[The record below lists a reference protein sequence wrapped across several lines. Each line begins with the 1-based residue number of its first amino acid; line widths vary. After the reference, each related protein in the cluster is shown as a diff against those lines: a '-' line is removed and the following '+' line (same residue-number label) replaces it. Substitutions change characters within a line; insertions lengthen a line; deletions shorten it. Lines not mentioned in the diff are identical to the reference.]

1 MPYTDVKFLGIRA
14 YSDHPEVYKVADILV
29 AAYFNKM
36 SRIKNRA
43 LMVRNSRKLV
53 ASLLLHDDDV
63 FRFTTKTSY
72 FSTKTRQ
79 QVWMTN
85 GILKLFHTAV
95 GLGWIAVEKEAIPP
109 YASKK
114 SKGGMATIYSRSL
127 VFNNLVV
134 SIDVNDVIHDPD
146 MLRVELKGEDEV
158 MIDLSPSI
166 INHQNNQRTI
176 KALNNH
182 YKLLLDSDIR
192 YADGR
197 LVDKVSLFFI
207 RKYKGGFDSGGRI
220 YADIQNKPKAQ
231 RLGLTMQGENVGSLD
246 ISQLHPMLILRLV
259 HGVDKERAG
268 LLTPGLRDAY
278 TMPDYEDLPRAVHK
292 TLVNTL
298 FNAPS
303 EQSAIYALMSAHW
316 WHDEISGELKVS
328 MYDGNTKRKGQRV
341 FLTSPKKSSISY
353 IESFKR
359 HHPMYVEA
367 IGRGLGV
374 TLQAIDGALV
384 ERIIEVANE
393 AKVPLIPVHDEF
405 IVREKDR
412 VFIQVVLERVFRDWI
427 GEKGQFG
434 TIGAKWTSADGVE
447 ESVLIDLSIQ
457 S

>member
-1 MPYTDVKFLGIRA
+1 MPYTDVRFLGIRA

-29 AAYFNKM
+29 GAYFNKM

-85 GILKLFHTAV
+85 GILNLFHTAV
-95 GLGWIAVEKEAIPP
+95 GLGWIDVEKEAIPP

-158 MIDLSPSI
+158 MVELSPPI
-166 INHQNNQRTI
+166 INHRNNQRTI

-220 YADIQNKPKAQ
+220 YADIQNKPKTQ
-231 RLGLTMQGENVGSLD
+231 RLGLTMKGENVGSLD
-246 ISQLHPMLILRLV
+246 ISQLHPMLILRLI
-259 HGVDKERAG
+259 HGVDKERSG

-292 TLVNTL
+292 TLINTL

-303 EQSAIYALMSAHW
+303 EQSAIYALMSTHW

-328 MYDGNTKRKGQRV
+328 TYDGNTKRKGQRV
-341 FLTSPKKSSISY
+341 FLTSPKKSSINY

-374 TLQAIDGALV
+374 TLQAIDGTLI